1 MRSRMARLVG
11 SALIAAVAVTGCSEK
26 KDLVAST
33 DSSGE
38 VQPRSTTTLDP
49 EGCDPAQPV
58 IPCLMAGGTLAPYLP
73 DVPVEADGEPIK
85 VGTINQ
91 ETGATGAYPELTMAD
106 RAAVRFVNE
115 ELGGVDGHP
124 IELVSCDTEFSPA
137 GSQSC
142 AQMMV
147 DEGVVAVVGGIDVFG
162 TGIDVLEQNG
172 IPFVGGIPISMA
184 SVQNPISFQF
194 SGGSWGAML
203 AFADYA
209 ANDLGADRVSVLYGD
224 FGSIADAAQYGKRA
238 LESLGVSEVKMVPMP
253 LSGADFLPLMTTAAD
268 IDPDAVISLT
278 ADTGCVPTFQAAHDL
293 DLRADIFITGA
304 CAAPKIVDDAGE
316 DLVEGT
322 YFNTEGP
329 VNPEPPLPDSTLY
342 FAVISR
348 YGDGVPPASAAT
360 VSFRAFMNLYVQMR
374 VIGADALTPGALVD
388 EFRAARDFPSFNGH
402 PYTCDGEQIAGLPA
416 ICSPQQIIARREG
429 GTLRQVTDW
438 IQVADLAEP
447 SA

>member
-1 MRSRMARLVG
+1 MRSRTARLLA
-11 SALIAAVAVTGCSEK
+11 SALVAALAAAACSENK
-26 KDLVAST
+26 EVEAS
-33 DSSGE
+33 GGA
-38 VQPRSTTTLDP
+38 QRRSTTTSEPD
-49 EGCDPAQPV
+49 GCDPPEPV
-58 IPCLMAGGTLAPYLP
+58 VTCRAPGGTLDPYLP
-73 DVPVEADGEPIK
+73 ESPVKAEGEPIK

-106 RAAVRFVNE
+106 RAAVAFINA
-115 ELGGVDGHP
+115 ELAGLDGRP
-124 IELVSCDTEFSPA
+124 IQLVECDTEFSPA

-142 AQMMV
+142 AQKMV

-203 AFADYA
+203 AFADFA
-209 ANDLGADRVSVLYGD
+209 ANELGAKRVSILYGD
-224 FGSIADAAQYGKRA
+224 FGSIADAAQYGRRA

-253 LSGADFLPLMTTAAD
+253 LAGADFLPLMTTAAD

-293 DLRADIFITGA
+293 DLRAEILITGA

-316 DLVEGT
+316 DLVEGA

-329 VNPEPPLPDSTLY
+329 VNPDPPLPDSSLY
-342 FAVISR
+342 NAVIAR
-348 YGDGVPPASAAT
+348 YGEGVPPASAAT

-374 VIGADALTPGALVD
+374 EIGAAALTPGAIIDSL
-388 EFRAARDFPSFNGH
+388 RAARDFPSFNGH
-402 PYTCDGEQIAGLPA
+402 PYTCDGEQIAGLPS
-416 ICSPQQIIARREG
+416 ICSPQQILARREG

-438 IQVADLAEP
+438 IQVGGLAER